1 MTSELERIKI
11 LEGKISQAVDFL
23 NKTVN
28 ENERFKEQ
36 LKELKAEKKGLVEK
50 EKKAEQLTESIK
62 KYESEREVIK
72 EKIESLINQI
82 DQLGL

>member
-1 MTSELERIKI
+1 
-11 LEGKISQAVDFL
+11 
-23 NKTVN
+23 
-28 ENERFKEQ
+28 
-36 LKELKAEKKGLVEK
+36 LKAEKKGLVEK

-62 KYESEREVIK
+62 KYENEREVIK